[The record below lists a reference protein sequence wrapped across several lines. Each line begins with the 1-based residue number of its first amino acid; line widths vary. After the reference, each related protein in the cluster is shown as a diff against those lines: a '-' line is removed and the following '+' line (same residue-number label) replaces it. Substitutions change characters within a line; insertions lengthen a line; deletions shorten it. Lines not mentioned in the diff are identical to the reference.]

1 METTKIIIL
10 LLYLVFILFIV
21 LFNWLYNARAI
32 RANKQIGL
40 YSPKYIKRL
49 VRISSGLAIITA
61 LIVIF
66 ILVFRFY

>member
-1 METTKIIIL
+1 METIKVIIL
-10 LLYLVFILFIV
+10 LFYLVFILFIV

-49 VRISSGLAIITA
+49 VRISSGLAVTTAVII
-61 LIVIF
+61 IF
-66 ILVFRFY
+66 ILVFKLY

>member
-1 METTKIIIL
+1 METAKIIIL

-61 LIVIF
+61 VI
-66 ILVFRFY
+66 ITVVLLTKSY